1 MNSTPK
7 PLHVFRPGRHTATSG
22 QSIEFSESALAGCA
36 AAYDPA
42 LWRAPLVVGHPKTN
56 APAYGWVDRLEFS
69 AVGLEAT
76 PADVE
81 PAFAELVNAK
91 RYANISASF
100 WSPEAPGN
108 PAPGSYYLRHVGFL
122 GAQPP
127 ALKGLRE
134 PEFGDADEGVVSFS
148 EWDDIDNAGLWRRM
162 REWILGKFGAD
173 EADQV
178 VPGHMVSSLEQSA
191 QQELAESQAE
201 EADAPD
207 AAPTAGLPAFAAP
220 TQETLTV
227 TPEQKAALEAENA
240 ALRKQ
245 IADQAQAQRHAAHL
259 SFAEALATAGRL
271 PPAHVPLVVATLD
284 FVEGAN
290 EVLEFGE
297 GEARAPLGAG
307 LRGFLEAL
315 PVAPEFAEEQ
325 ATKARAAGQPGV
337 VSFAAP
343 GGYGVDGDSAALHAK
358 ALAYQA
364 DHPGTPYVSAVAAVQ
379 QQG

>member
-1 MNSTPK
+1 MGG
-7 PLHVFRPGRHTATSG
+7 VVV
-22 QSIEFSESALAGCA
+22 EFSEAQLGASA

-42 LWRAPLVVGHPKTN
+42 KWRAPLVVGHPKIN
-56 APAYGWVDRLEFS
+56 GPAYGWVDGLAAS
-69 AVGLEAT
+69 AIGLEAE

-81 PAFAELVNAK
+81 PAFADMVNAK
-91 RYANISASF
+91 RFANISASF
-100 WSPEAPGN
+100 WAPAAPGN
-108 PAPGSYYLRHVGFL
+108 PVPGVYYLRHVGFL
-122 GAQPP
+122 GATPP
-127 ALKGLRE
+127 AIKGLRT
-134 PEFGDADEGVVSFS
+134 PEFAEAETGIVEFSS

-178 VPGHMVSSLEQSA
+178 VPGHLVSSLEQSA
-191 QQELAESQAE
+191 QQELAESLAE

-220 TQETLTV
+220 TQETPTV

-240 ALRKQ
+240 ALRQQ
-245 IADQAQAQRHAAHL
+245 IANHAQAQRHAANL
-259 SFAEALATAGRL
+259 SFAEGLAAGDRPRL
-271 PPAHVPLVVATLD
+271 PPAQVPLVVAVLD
-284 FVEGAN
+284 YVEAADQ
-290 EVLEFGE
+290 VVEFGE

-307 LRGFLEAL
+307 LRQFFEAL
-315 PVAPEFAEEQ
+315 PVAPEFSEEQ
-325 ATKARAAGQPGV
+325 ATKARAAGNPPV

-343 GGYGVDGDSAALHAK
+343 GGYGVDGDSAALHAQ

-364 DHPGTPYVSAVAAVQ
+364 AHPGTTYVAAVAAVQ